1 MERVAHEYHPQTL
14 IVAGGVACNGA
25 LRAAA
30 RESANGLG
38 VPVYF
43 PSPHL
48 STDNAA
54 MIAAAGTVKL
64 RAGERAGW
72 DLNANVML
80 RLQNLDVEDEELR
93 KKVRYRL

>member
-1 MERVAHEYHPQTL
+1 HGPKTL
-14 IVAGGVACNGA
+14 IVAGGVACNKA
-25 LRAAA
+25 LRAASSEVA
-30 RESANGLG
+30 VRLG

-64 RAGERAGW
+64 LAGERAGL
-72 DLNANVML
+72 DLDADVSL
-80 RLQNLDVEDEELR
+80 RLQNVDLEEDAR
-93 KKVRYRL
+93 ARGHIHYRQ

>member
-1 MERVAHEYHPQTL
+1 V
-14 IVAGGVACNGA
+14 
-25 LRAAA
+25 
-30 RESANGLG
+30 G

-64 RAGERAGW
+64 LAGERSDL
-72 DLNANVML
+72 DLNADVSL
-80 RLQNLDVEDEELR
+80 RLQNIGLEDEAR
-93 KKVRYRL
+93 RRAGARYRL